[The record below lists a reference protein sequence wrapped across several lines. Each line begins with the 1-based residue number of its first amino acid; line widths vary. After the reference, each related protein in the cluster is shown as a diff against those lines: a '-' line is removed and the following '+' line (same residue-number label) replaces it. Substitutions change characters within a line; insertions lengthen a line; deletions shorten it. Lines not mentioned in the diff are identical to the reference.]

1 MLIFTIIIF
10 GLATIRTIVPLAQNQ
25 SQIDFV
31 SNIILATTMIIAYIW
46 FLSQFV
52 KLV

>member
-10 GLATIRTIVPLAQNQ
+10 GLATIRTIVPLVQNQ
-25 SQIDFV
+25 NSIDFV
-31 SNIILATTMIIAYIW
+31 SSIILATTMIITYIW